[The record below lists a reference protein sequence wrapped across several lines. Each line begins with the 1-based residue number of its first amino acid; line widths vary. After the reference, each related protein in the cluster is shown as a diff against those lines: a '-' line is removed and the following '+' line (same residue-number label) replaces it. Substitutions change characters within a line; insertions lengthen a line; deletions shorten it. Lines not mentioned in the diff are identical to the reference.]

1 MTKETLNNSKLRD
14 SASKIIF
21 GNSVLC
27 SQLLRGYVNIPILK
41 DVQPEDIEDVSGRYV
56 TMFEEERNADVV
68 KKVHLKGNEMPF
80 YLISLIE
87 HKSQV
92 DYNVVM
98 QILRYMV
105 LIWQDYAKEMDAK
118 HKGISRTKDFKYP
131 PILPIIYYE
140 GASKWT
146 ASIELQ
152 NRVFLSDIMEEYIP
166 NFKCILIQLN
176 DYSNFELLEKK
187 DELSIIMM
195 INKLQEAAELAGLSK
210 EVNAEYINDITSNSP
225 EYLLNIMVQVIEA
238 LLMKLNVPREEIELF
253 AGQIKER
260 KMGELFENFKGYDVQ
275 ATRREEWEKARNE
288 GIEKLINILKE
299 LNLAKADVVEKLIDK
314 YEMTQGEAREKVEK
328 YW

>member
-1 MTKETLNNSKLRD
+1 MKKEGQSNSKLRD
-14 SASKIIF
+14 SSSKIVF
-21 GNSVLC
+21 GDPVLC
-27 SQLLRGYVNIPILK
+27 SQLLKGYVNIPILK
-41 DVQPEDIEDVSGRYV
+41 DVQPEDIEDVTGRFV
-56 TMFEEERNADVV
+56 RMNEEERNADVV
-68 KKVHLKGNEMPF
+68 KKVNIKGNEMPF

-105 LIWQDYAKEMDAK
+105 LIWQDYADEMNTK
-118 HKGISRTKDFKYP
+118 QKGISKTKEFKYP

-152 NRVFLSDIMEEYIP
+152 DRVFLSDIMEEYIP

-176 DYSNFELLEKK
+176 EYSNAELLEKK

-195 INKLQEAAELAGLSK
+195 INKLQEAAELAGLSR
-210 EVNAEYINDITSNSP
+210 EVDADYINDIVSKSP
-225 EYLLNIMVQVIEA
+225 EYLLDKMVQVIEA
-238 LLMKLNVPREEIELF
+238 LLIKLNVPQEEIELF

-260 KMGELFENFKGYDVQ
+260 KMGDLFENFKGYDVQ
-275 ATRREEWEKARNE
+275 ATRKEERAKTQEE
-288 GIEKLINILKE
+288 DIEKLVKILKN
-299 LNLAKADVVEKLIDK
+299 LNTSKTVVIEQLMMEYKLLQADA
-314 YEMTQGEAREKVEK
+314 TEKVEK